1 MNEEQ
6 YKSNGENNWSSFSNK
21 NSSAQKFKELK
32 VTFKELGFPTGIC
45 YILKKNGFDNL
56 SDLLGLQKSD
66 ILTFPGFENDHLEVL
81 SKLLEAY
88 NLKIPLTFDQP
99 TNLLPSY
106 FDGLPKSQENNIA
119 ENTYYVQPQRNKKLE
134 KNNTD
139 ENKYIVQQ
147 KNEISWDELQNIF
160 LDEKINFDNFDEIIN
175 KILLSNKTN
184 ELFEL
189 LLKIF
194 SSIDSLEFELDKYTF
209 EKVENYQQE
218 ITKQEIINFDKK
230 VIKYQIFDKFLSQ
243 SSNTNGV
250 WLKKITKEIN
260 QKKFILEKKLTIFL
274 SRMAGM
280 TLQEI
285 ADLFGESRENARVL
299 LRSFQNLLGINIRDI
314 QEFSRNLKK
323 ESVKSY
329 KKNIIEKHFEEFG
342 RLPIRTDI
350 PNHNLDKN
358 EFYLSILDLNPGQRM
373 KLLDEYNIKPSEA
386 EFDYHYEYFEDNEI
400 AGPNYWRNFDFLKEY
415 IYRHAKA
422 LGEPHLMPKQ
432 TSFPRRGV
440 GGAIGNFGGQS
451 AVAKKIGLEYQGQLV
466 NEGGGRAFWT
476 EDRLTTLIFD
486 VNEFFN
492 QSQELLPTQIQIH
505 NYIEST
511 DKELYANKKGASIIA
526 AYTKLGNLDWLDVAE
541 KFGKKLQRG
550 GQGVTST
557 YIKSFVRDLGEH
569 LAVLSSSELYVLFQA
584 QGLNNS
590 TKQFSRTFDFLID
603 AVQSGTVNKKD
614 LIDWSNNIEVP
625 SIKELLDLG
634 SDVRGL
640 TKEEREIKLLKRR
653 SIKIKNENRKAKV
666 INLAEISKEDL
677 PSLDPG
683 KTLRALDKAAGVIQA
698 QGSDLKLIQF
708 LKAKATAKLWDS
720 CFSDER
726 KLISQLESNFFDKD
740 SYSSQVKEAFLEE
753 YNGAKNLEIPSTYK
767 FRDLKGIPRSPKLM
781 QKLVAFRVQ
790 RDKRLLN
797 LSGTGTGKTL
807 SAILAAQ
814 VCNCQRVFISCPN
827 GVVDSWERALKTSF
841 PEAILHIKPK
851 NWKIDLIK
859 NKTNFVIVNH
869 ERLQERFTENLLEF
883 CVNFQ
888 SELIVIDEI
897 HQSKSRKENST
908 SQRRELI
915 KEFIRISSN
924 LNDGIKVLGL
934 SATPVINNLYEGRS
948 LIELVTQKILA
959 DVKGDDINSCMNL
972 YQHFILNSIR
982 MNPGN
987 LSRTKII
994 KKDIDTSNLIEQIIE
1009 INNSPKL
1016 VKYHDLERLFVKP
1029 KLKILE
1035 EVIEEG
1041 VKTIIFITLIHGT
1054 LIPITNWLQSKN
1066 KKFSVYTGDDK
1077 EASEE
1082 GFEDSL
1088 DEFINGETEI
1098 LVATIQCAGT
1108 GIDGLQSVCNKA
1120 VFFQLPWTSTEFE
1133 QSVGRLDRDGTEFDS
1148 VEVFLPITYL
1158 DLPNGDVWSWCE
1170 SKLERIRSKK
1180 DIAKA
1185 SVDGDLPEG
1194 GSMISPQEATKY
1206 WLKWLERL
1214 ESDDS

>member
-373 KLLDEYNIKPSEA
+373 KLLDEYNIK
-386 EFDYHYEYFEDNEI
+386 
-400 AGPNYWRNFDFLKEY
+400 
-415 IYRHAKA
+415 
-422 LGEPHLMPKQ
+422 
-432 TSFPRRGV
+432 
-440 GGAIGNFGGQS
+440 
-451 AVAKKIGLEYQGQLV
+451 
-466 NEGGGRAFWT
+466 
-476 EDRLTTLIFD
+476 
-486 VNEFFN
+486 
-492 QSQELLPTQIQIH
+492 
-505 NYIEST
+505 
-511 DKELYANKKGASIIA
+511 
-526 AYTKLGNLDWLDVAE
+526 
-541 KFGKKLQRG
+541 
-550 GQGVTST
+550 
-557 YIKSFVRDLGEH
+557 
-569 LAVLSSSELYVLFQA
+569 
-584 QGLNNS
+584 
-590 TKQFSRTFDFLID
+590 
-603 AVQSGTVNKKD
+603 
-614 LIDWSNNIEVP
+614 
-625 SIKELLDLG
+625 
-634 SDVRGL
+634 
-640 TKEEREIKLLKRR
+640 
-653 SIKIKNENRKAKV
+653 
-666 INLAEISKEDL
+666 
-677 PSLDPG
+677 
-683 KTLRALDKAAGVIQA
+683 
-698 QGSDLKLIQF
+698 
-708 LKAKATAKLWDS
+708 
-720 CFSDER
+720 C
-726 KLISQLESNFFDKD
+726 
-740 SYSSQVKEAFLEE
+740 
-753 YNGAKNLEIPSTYK
+753 
-767 FRDLKGIPRSPKLM
+767 
-781 QKLVAFRVQ
+781 
-790 RDKRLLN
+790 
-797 LSGTGTGKTL
+797 
-807 SAILAAQ
+807 
-814 VCNCQRVFISCPN
+814 
-827 GVVDSWERALKTSF
+827 
-841 PEAILHIKPK
+841 
-851 NWKIDLIK
+851 
-859 NKTNFVIVNH
+859 
-869 ERLQERFTENLLEF
+869 
-883 CVNFQ
+883 
-888 SELIVIDEI
+888 
-897 HQSKSRKENST
+897 
-908 SQRRELI
+908 
-915 KEFIRISSN
+915 
-924 LNDGIKVLGL
+924 
-934 SATPVINNLYEGRS
+934 
-948 LIELVTQKILA
+948 
-959 DVKGDDINSCMNL
+959 
-972 YQHFILNSIR
+972 HF
-982 MNPGN
+982 
-987 LSRTKII
+987 
-994 KKDIDTSNLIEQIIE
+994 
-1009 INNSPKL
+1009 
-1016 VKYHDLERLFVKP
+1016 Y
-1029 KLKILE
+1029 
-1035 EVIEEG
+1035 
-1041 VKTIIFITLIHGT
+1041 
-1054 LIPITNWLQSKN
+1054 
-1066 KKFSVYTGDDK
+1066 
-1077 EASEE
+1077 
-1082 GFEDSL
+1082 
-1088 DEFINGETEI
+1088 
-1098 LVATIQCAGT
+1098 
-1108 GIDGLQSVCNKA
+1108 
-1120 VFFQLPWTSTEFE
+1120 
-1133 QSVGRLDRDGTEFDS
+1133 
-1148 VEVFLPITYL
+1148 
-1158 DLPNGDVWSWCE
+1158 
-1170 SKLERIRSKK
+1170 
-1180 DIAKA
+1180 
-1185 SVDGDLPEG
+1185 
-1194 GSMISPQEATKY
+1194 
-1206 WLKWLERL
+1206 
-1214 ESDDS
+1214 